1 MERLKSILLVDDDET
16 TNLVNSFFIRQLDS
30 SLQVNKARNGK
41 EAIAFLQKASPKE
54 DLPCLLLLDV
64 NMSIM
69 NGWEFLDVYTEKF
82 GDHLK
87 EDVVIVVLTGMDLD
101 DNAMAMTHPSVVE
114 MVQKPL
120 SDIKFRAL
128 VTKHFFSD

>member
-1 MERLKSILLVDDDET
+1 MKSILLVDDDET

-30 SLQVNKARNGK
+30 SLKVNNVNNGK
-41 EAIAFLQKASPKE
+41 EAIAFLEKASPSE

-64 NMSIM
+64 NMSVM

-82 GDHLK
+82 GGRFEK
-87 EDVVIVVLTGMDLD
+87 DVVIVVLTSMDID
-101 DNAMAMTHPSVVE
+101 DNAMAMTHPSVAE
-114 MVQKPL
+114 MIQKPL